1 MRAARPSPPG
11 LPIVFRVGVVGH
23 RPDRLPQ
30 DNGGLEA
37 VRARLA
43 QALGAVADAVARF
56 EKSPDARF
64 YATGETPRLRANSP
78 LAEGADRLFA
88 QEALRLGYELCCIM
102 PFAQAE
108 YEQDFQSADSFE
120 SDSLARFQ
128 ALLAEAEAG
137 PGLTR
142 FELDGRRDRHDEA
155 YEAAGGVVLNQS
167 DLLVAVWDGGASR
180 GAGGTVDT
188 LRQAIDLG
196 VPTLWIDSRA
206 PHGWKLLQRSEDLD
220 CVDAEGNCAA
230 APMEAEPEEDERRL
244 RAALAQVVEAEL
256 GLPPADPEA
265 TEDTTRAHLE
275 DYGAERKPR
284 VNLAFIWKLSRDFLG
299 GGGLRLPPLRVPDFV
314 DQIRSEW
321 PVLGDPAVA
330 GCSAPTP
337 AISWINAALRSRYA
351 WADKLADR
359 YADAHRSAFVWSSL
373 LAAGAVF
380 TALLPV
386 ATHLQHR
393 PFLAAALAIVDAVI
407 LIFMVA
413 IPYFAR
419 KRRWHQ
425 RWTEYRVLAELIREL
440 RILIPLGRGR
450 PLPRAAT
457 HLANY
462 GDPTRSWM
470 YWRMRAIGRA
480 VGLPDARVDA
490 AYIREQLDHLLDFIG
505 VAPGAGVAAHGQL
518 GFHRVNCERMERIH
532 DSLHRSTLA
541 LFVLTIAGVVLNW
554 LLSSVPVRTPL
565 VTPWLVL
572 ISVVLPALGAALASI
587 NNQGEFTRL
596 QRRSRAMAEGF
607 EAMRL
612 RITALAGQATPPRLD
627 AVTEVAAEIAAVM
640 VDENVDWRIV
650 VLDLPHVAG

>member
-1 MRAARPSPPG
+1 MRAARATPPR

-43 QALGAVADAVARF
+43 QALGAVADAVADF
-56 EKSPDARF
+56 EKNPDARF
-64 YATGETPRLRANSP
+64 YAAGEAPCLRANSP

-88 QEALRLGYELCCIM
+88 EEALRLGYELCCIM

-108 YEQDFQSADSFE
+108 YEQDFQSASSFE
-120 SDSLARFQ
+120 SDSLARFK
-128 ALLAEAEAG
+128 ALLTQAAAIG
-137 PGLTR
+137 GLTR
-142 FELDGRRDRHDEA
+142 FQLDGRRDRHDEA
-155 YEAAGGVVLNQS
+155 YEAAGCVVLNQS

-180 GAGGTVDT
+180 GTGGTVDT
-188 LRQAIDLG
+188 LRQALDLG

-206 PHGWKLLQRSEDLD
+206 PHGWKLLRRSEDLD
-220 CVDAEGNCAA
+220 CVDSEGNCVA
-230 APMEAEPEEDERRL
+230 APIDIEPAEDERRL
-244 RAALAQVVEAEL
+244 RDALLEVVKAEL
-256 GLPPADPEA
+256 GLPPPESA
-265 TEDTTRAHLE
+265 EDTTRARLG
-275 DYGAERKPR
+275 DYNAERKPR
-284 VNLAFIWKLSRDFLG
+284 WNLAFIWKLSRDFLG
-299 GGGLRLPPLRVPDFV
+299 GAGLRLPPLRVPDFV
-314 DQIRSEW
+314 DQIRAEW
-321 PVLGDPAVA
+321 PVLNDPTAD
-330 GCSAPTP
+330 GCPQPTP

-373 LAAGAVF
+373 LAAGAVL

-386 ATHLQHR
+386 AAHFQHR
-393 PFLAAALAIVDAVI
+393 PFLTAAFVVVDAVI

-413 IPYFAR
+413 IPYLAR

-470 YWRMRAIGRA
+470 YWRMRAIARA
-480 VGLPDARVDA
+480 VGLPDARVDG
-490 AYIREQLDHLLDFIG
+490 AYIREQLEHLLDFIG
-505 VAPGAGVAAHGQL
+505 VASDTGIAARGQL
-518 GFHRVNCERMERIH
+518 GFHEVNCQRMSTIH
-532 DSLHRSTLA
+532 HRLHRWALTL
-541 LFVLTIAGVVLNW
+541 FGVTIAGVVLNW
-554 LLSSVPVRTPL
+554 LLPMVAPL
-565 VTPWLVL
+565 DMAFVTPWLIL
-572 ISVVLPALGAALASI
+572 ISVFLPALGAALASI
-587 NNQGEFTRL
+587 NNQGEFARL
-596 QRRSRAMAEGF
+596 QKRSRAMAEGF

-612 RITALAGQATPPRLD
+612 RIVALSGQATAPRLE
-627 AVTEVAAEIAAVM
+627 AVTELAAQIAAMM
-640 VDENVDWRIV
+640 VEENVDWRIV